1 MNKNA
6 IVRIVIWSLVILV
19 LIGILLAG
27 LGFHGFTRRHLVI
40 SETAETD
47 ISQMVEIS
55 GSSASVTAEG
65 IRDIEIDWAAGTITI
80 APGDVEEITVSESAV
95 SDEKYQMVSKQS
107 GDKLTIQFCR
117 ETVSF
122 GMHLNESIKK
132 DLVITVPR
140 DWQGD
145 SLEIDAASARLY
157 AR

>member
-27 LGFHGFTRRHLVI
+27 LGGFARRHLVI

-55 GSSASVTAEG
+55 GDSASVTAEG

-132 DLVITVPR
+132 DLVITVPQ
-140 DWQGD
+140 DWQG
-145 SLEIDAASARLY
+145 ER
-157 AR
+157 